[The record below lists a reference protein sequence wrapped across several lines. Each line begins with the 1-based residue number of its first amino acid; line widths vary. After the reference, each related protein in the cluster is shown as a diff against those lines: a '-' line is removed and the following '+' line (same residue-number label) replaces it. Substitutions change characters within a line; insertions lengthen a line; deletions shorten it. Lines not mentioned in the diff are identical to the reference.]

1 MDITIRK
8 ATKEDMGRVH
18 ELIIELAMYEKLPQE
33 VELKPGDLVNDGFGE
48 KPLFHCFVAEV
59 NSRVEAMA
67 IFYNRYSTWKGK
79 TVHLED
85 LIVTKN
91 MRNKGIGAL
100 LLDRVIIFGK
110 EMGVKRI
117 SWEVIDWNKKAIK
130 FYQKKNV
137 TFYFAGVKG
146 PVRDDLFRSGIL
158 QIIDINHFFMR
169 ANQAVKFYKTGDRKH
184 QEKFAK
190 YIHQSYE

>member
-8 ATKEDMGRVH
+8 AKKEDMSRVH
-18 ELIIELAMYEKLPQE
+18 ELIMELAIYEKLPQE
-33 VELKPGDLVNDGFGE
+33 VEINLSDLVNDGFGE
-48 KPLFHCFVAEV
+48 KPLFHCFVAEI
-59 NSRVEAMA
+59 NSTVEGMA
-67 IFYNRYSTWKGK
+67 IIYNRYSTWKGK

-100 LLDRVIIFGK
+100 LLDRVILFGK

-130 FYQKKNV
+130 FYQR
-137 TFYFAGVKG
+137 KG
-146 PVRDDLFRSGIL
+146 AKLIDDWS
-158 QIIDINHFFMR
+158 IIHLNKGAIENYH
-169 ANQAVKFYKTGDRKH
+169 
-184 QEKFAK
+184 
-190 YIHQSYE
+190 

>member
-33 VELKPGDLVNDGFGE
+33 VELKPSDLVNDGFGE
-48 KPLFHCFVAEV
+48 KPLFHCFVAEI
-59 NSRVEAMA
+59 NSTVEGMA
-67 IFYNRYSTWKGK
+67 IIYNRYSTWKGK

-100 LLDRVIIFGK
+100 LLDKVILFGK
-110 EMGVKRI
+110 EMSVKRI
-117 SWEVIDWNKKAIK
+117 SWEVIDWNKEAIK
-130 FYQKKNV
+130 FYERKGAKLIDDWNIIHLNEEAIKN
-137 TFYFAGVKG
+137 Y
-146 PVRDDLFRSGIL
+146 
-158 QIIDINHFFMR
+158 H
-169 ANQAVKFYKTGDRKH
+169 
-184 QEKFAK
+184 
-190 YIHQSYE
+190 

>member
-8 ATKEDMGRVH
+8 AKKEDMSRVH
-18 ELIIELAMYEKLPQE
+18 ELIMELAVYEKLPQE
-33 VELKPGDLVNDGFGE
+33 VVVNPSDLVNDGFGE

-59 NSRVEAMA
+59 NSTVEGMA
-67 IFYNRYSTWKGK
+67 IIYNRYSTWKGK

-100 LLDRVIIFGK
+100 LLDKVILFGK
-110 EMGVKRI
+110 EMSVKRI

-130 FYQKKNV
+130 FYERKGAKLISDWSIIHLNKEAIKN
-137 TFYFAGVKG
+137 Y
-146 PVRDDLFRSGIL
+146 
-158 QIIDINHFFMR
+158 H
-169 ANQAVKFYKTGDRKH
+169 
-184 QEKFAK
+184 
-190 YIHQSYE
+190 

>member
-8 ATKEDMGRVH
+8 AKKEDMSRVH
-18 ELIIELAMYEKLPQE
+18 ELIMELAVYEKLPQE
-33 VELKPGDLVNDGFGE
+33 VEVNPSDLVNDGFGE

-59 NSRVEAMA
+59 NSTVEGMA
-67 IFYNRYSTWKGK
+67 IIYNRYSTWKGK

-100 LLDRVIIFGK
+100 LLDKVILFGK
-110 EMGVKRI
+110 EMNVKRI

-130 FYQKKNV
+130 FYERKGAKLISDWNIIHLNNEAIKN
-137 TFYFAGVKG
+137 Y
-146 PVRDDLFRSGIL
+146 
-158 QIIDINHFFMR
+158 H
-169 ANQAVKFYKTGDRKH
+169 
-184 QEKFAK
+184 
-190 YIHQSYE
+190 